1 MEWRFDVVHEDMERN
16 AFHVVGV
23 CVCECVCVCGSTSLW
38 HGVVFFFFFY
48 GFERRKWG
56 VVRQRRTGSDERTA
70 RVDFVGVRVLIGRV
84 GTVVLPRIALL
95 CGEKQNKNV
104 IQKDLLIHRGSSE
117 IEGNSI

>member
-1 MEWRFDVVHEDMERN
+1 M
-16 AFHVVGV
+16 
-23 CVCECVCVCGSTSLW
+23 
-38 HGVVFFFFFY
+38 
-48 GFERRKWG
+48 
-56 VVRQRRTGSDERTA
+56 VRQRRTGSDERTA